1 MAKKAKQE
9 EAQNVEIIPVVKEVS
24 IPDVEVER
32 ERITDEF
39 LKSRDKEISALP
51 NQPDATT
58 TDVVVEKKGVET
70 KPGEIKTEEGVSKT
84 DYVKAETPATKPE
97 TVEKE
102 KEVKTVPYDA
112 LHEEREKR
120 KFTQKKLRD
129 VEERLNQVI
138 NENRLLNESLIAKP
152 DNPKE
157 VVEGNYFDDPL
168 IKNLQSEIKI
178 LKQQEANRGEK
189 VRQQEQQNSS
199 QRLFQKIRDIDA
211 ELEKEG
217 YPVFGLMLN
226 SVKSELQA
234 LIKEDPENDYLD
246 TPDGWKKVYKEKVFP
261 QIKNKFIT
269 ETNKESILSKEKL
282 KREAQ
287 LAGSAGKVI
296 DMAENKEDYTYSDYI
311 ADRMKAQAG

>member
-9 EAQNVEIIPVVKEVS
+9 EVQNVETIPVVKEVS

-39 LKSRDKEISALP
+39 LKSRDEEISAT
-51 NQPDATT
+51 QTDTTT
-58 TDVVVEKKGVET
+58 TDVVVEKKEVET
-70 KPGEIKTEEGVSKT
+70 KPEETKTEEVVSKE
-84 DYVKAETPATKPE
+84 DYVKAKTPVTKPE
-97 TVEKE
+97 TVEKD

-129 VEERLNQVI
+129 AEDKLNQAI
-138 NENRLLNESLIAKP
+138 NENRLLNERLTAKP
-152 DNPKE
+152 DNLKE
-157 VVEGNYFDDPL
+157 VVEGNYLDDPL
-168 IKNLQSEIKI
+168 IKNLQSEIET
-178 LKQQEANRGEK
+178 LKQQEINRGEK
-189 VRQQEQQNSS
+189 VRQQQEKSSS
-199 QRLFQKIRDIDA
+199 QQLFQRIKDVDT

-217 YPVFGLMLN
+217 FPAFGLLLN
-226 SVKSELQA
+226 SVTGELQA
-234 LIKEDPENDYLD
+234 LVAEDPENSYLD
-246 TPDGWKKVYKEKVFP
+246 TPDGWKKIYKEKVFP
-261 QIKNKFIT
+261 QIKNKFIA

-296 DMAENKEDYTYSDYI
+296 DAAENKEDYTYSDYI
-311 ADRMKAQAG
+311 ADRRKAQAG

>member
-1 MAKKAKQE
+1 MAKKTKQE
-9 EAQNVEIIPVVKEVS
+9 EVKNTEVIPVVKEVS
-24 IPDVEVER
+24 IPDVDAER

-39 LKSRDKEISALP
+39 LKSRDEEISAT
-51 NQPDATT
+51 QPDITT
-58 TDVVVEKKGVET
+58 TDVVVEKKEVDETKEVET
-70 KPGEIKTEEGVSKT
+70 KTEEGVSKEN
-84 DYVKAETPATKPE
+84 YVQAETPLTKPE

-129 VEERLNQVI
+129 AEDRLSQVI
-138 NENRLLNESLIAKP
+138 NENRLLNERLTVKP

-157 VVEGNYFDDPL
+157 VVEGNYLDDPL
-168 IKNLQSEIKI
+168 IKNLQSEIET
-178 LKQQEANRGEK
+178 LKRMEYDRSERVKNTER
-189 VRQQEQQNSS
+189 QNSS
-199 QRLFQKIRDIDA
+199 QQLFQRIKDVDA

-217 YPVFGLMLN
+217 FPAFGLMLN
-226 SVKSELQA
+226 SVTGELQA
-234 LIKEDPENDYLD
+234 LVAEDPENGYLD
-246 TPDGWKKVYKEKVFP
+246 TPDGWKKIYKEKVFP
-261 QIKNKFIT
+261 QIKNKFIA

-296 DMAENKEDYTYSDYI
+296 DAAENKEDYTYSDYI
-311 ADRMKAQAG
+311 ADRRKAQAG